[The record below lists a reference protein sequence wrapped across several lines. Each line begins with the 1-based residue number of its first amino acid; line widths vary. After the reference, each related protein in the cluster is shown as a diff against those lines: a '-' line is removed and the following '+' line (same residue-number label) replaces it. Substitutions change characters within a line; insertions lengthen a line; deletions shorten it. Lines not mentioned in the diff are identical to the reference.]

1 MLTALTAANV
11 YRLGYLLIFLGRIT
25 TPTVFALSITLLAA
39 GGPGKAMGPE
49 IIIGMLKGVWLDW
62 FLRYG

>member
-1 MLTALTAANV
+1 MEKFMDNVIGSSGGVML

-25 TPTVFALSITLLAA
+25 IPIAFALSITLLRR

-49 IIIGMLKGVWLDW
+49 LL
-62 FLRYG
+62 FAC